1 MNKNY
6 IYIAL
11 GLFGLYLLGKTKED
25 REEVTQE
32 RAGSGLLA
40 DKDSE
45 GKEPVGVKIKDEEID
60 FVTEEDFGEF

>member
-32 RAGSGLLA
+32 REGSGLLA

-45 GKEPVGVKIKDEEID
+45 GKEPVGVEVKDEQVD
-60 FVTEEDFGEF
+60 FVSEEDFGQY